1 MEEKL
6 DLKWDDDHVVP
17 PIIHPDLGFLFQQ
30 TPRLIIQEVAAK
42 EGEYILDVGCGRA
55 VDAAEVANNGAI
67 AIGLEPSGVMLG
79 RAKEYLAQADTTVA
93 LLQGMGEILPFKS
106 CFFDKVMCKGA
117 LDHFMSPGKTM
128 EEISRVL
135 KPEGE
140 MIIAIANFESLGF
153 RIGKKVTRLKVVFG
167 GKAEEQ
173 ITPWVLPVDHTY
185 KFDYQSLYNLVKANF
200 QIKSIKGISL
210 LWGVPWWGSILSRLP
225 KPICYGILRALDK
238 AARLFPSLA
247 DIIVVKGVPF
257 PSVNDNA
264 LGDNL
269 VKEIL

>member
-6 DLKWDDDHVVP
+6 DLNWDDDHVVP
-17 PIIHPDLGFLFQQ
+17 PTIYPDLEFLFRQ
-30 TPRLIIQEVAAK
+30 TPRLVFQEVNAK
-42 EGEYILDVGCGRA
+42 QGEYVLDIGCGRA
-55 VDAAEVANNGAI
+55 IDAVELSKNGAI
-67 AIGLEPSGVMLG
+67 TIGLEPSGVMLY
-79 RAKEYLAQADTTVA
+79 RAKEQLAEANTTIA
-93 LLQGMGEILPFKS
+93 LFQGMGEALPFKS

-117 LDHFMSPGKTM
+117 LDHFISPSKTM

-153 RIGKKVTRLKVVFG
+153 RIGKKVTRLKVFFG
-167 GKAEEQ
+167 AKAEEQ

-185 KFDYQSLYNLVKANF
+185 KFDYKSLRDLVKGNF

-210 LWGVPWWGSILSRLP
+210 LWGMPWWGSVLSKLP
-225 KPICYGILRALDK
+225 SPIRNGILRALDK
-238 AARLFPSLA
+238 VARLFPSLA

-257 PSVNDNA
+257 SER
-264 LGDNL
+264 
-269 VKEIL
+269 K

>member
-1 MEEKL
+1 ML
-6 DLKWDDDHVVP
+6 D
-17 PIIHPDLGFLFQQ
+17 
-30 TPRLIIQEVAAK
+30 
-42 EGEYILDVGCGRA
+42 
-55 VDAAEVANNGAI
+55 
-67 AIGLEPSGVMLG
+67 
-79 RAKEYLAQADTTVA
+79 RAKEYLAQVDTTVA
-93 LLQGMGEILPFKS
+93 LLQGMGEVLPFKS

-210 LWGVPWWGSILSRLP
+210 LWGVPWWGSILSKLP

-247 DIIVVKGVPF
+247 DIIVVKGIPF
-257 PSVNDNA
+257 SEC
-264 LGDNL
+264 
-269 VKEIL
+269 K